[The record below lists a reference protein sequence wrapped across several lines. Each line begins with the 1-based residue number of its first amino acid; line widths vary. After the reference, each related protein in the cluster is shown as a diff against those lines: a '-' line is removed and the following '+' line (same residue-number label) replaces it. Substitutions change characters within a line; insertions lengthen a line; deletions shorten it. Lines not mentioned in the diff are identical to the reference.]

1 MTPLRLELEGFTCFR
16 EATVIDLSELGVDL
30 FAIAGPTGA
39 GKSTLLDAMT
49 YALYGQ
55 TARLGSRGLD
65 ALLSPGAERL
75 TVQLAFRAAT
85 GVFRVTRLAWQR
97 AQRVERQT
105 RIEQLDE
112 TGAWRQL
119 PESEKLSEANLK
131 LAEIVGLD
139 YDGFT
144 RAVLLPQGAFDEFLR
159 GDAGKRRRLLTVL
172 LGLDRVQ
179 AMQQLAGR
187 YSREAEGKVEALRRR
202 LSEDF
207 AGATPERRRELHDE
221 RKSAE
226 LARDETAAAAATV
239 TAELAAMDELMRW
252 SAELARVEEER
263 LRLMAEEGTIE
274 ADRARVASAQRAESL
289 WPLIERH
296 RLLTERARG
305 AEAERIELERRIGES
320 TEALARVRSAAEE
333 AERQLG
339 ERGAAIDERLHRL
352 ATVAPLVRR
361 LERAGGATVEVGAE
375 ERAPFD
381 EDAWEGLE
389 GLRQQLPALVRLANQ
404 LASARR
410 SVETDAVAIAEIE
423 TAIATESGALE
434 SLVAKGKA
442 ASARCTALAEA
453 LDAAT
458 RSNLAASLQAGL
470 EIGDPCPIC
479 GAPIRSIA
487 DHGGADVEAARTA
500 FDGADRARAALR
512 DRYTTAAEALRQ
524 RRSTLEERR
533 ERLELRRREVEGAA
547 AELDQLRRPF
557 VAAGLPDEPE
567 GAIRERRAALL
578 ADLAATVHRV
588 TGGEDAEAVRRA
600 LQLERARLDETQRRT
615 QREQADAERGLEGLH
630 SRRGEAL
637 RRLEELRSDLGSAEA
652 EQGAALARTGFASV
666 ADALAARMDE
676 EQRLGLE
683 RRIATFAERRAEI
696 ERRAAELTERVAG
709 RRYDADVHASLR
721 ERRRQVGEHLSELQ
735 RRLGALGSEI
745 TRLDEMLERAR
756 GLREELQGEEANY
769 DIYRRLSLD
778 LRSDQFQDFLM
789 TRVQRELARRAS
801 YIVRDVTEGRY
812 DLRLADGEY
821 QVLDGWSG
829 GDARSAK
836 TLSGG
841 ETFIASLALAL
852 ALSDTVAGSHALGA
866 LFLDEG
872 FGSLDGE
879 TLDAVAGV
887 LEALSSE
894 GRMVGIITHVQAL
907 SERMPAR
914 LLVSKGPH
922 GSAVSWDL

>member
-16 EATVIDLSELGVDL
+16 EPTTIDLSEIGVDL

-75 TVQLAFRAAT
+75 TVQLAFRTAG

-97 AQRVERQT
+97 VNRVERQT

-112 TGAWRQL
+112 GGAWRQL
-119 PESEKLSEANLK
+119 PESEKLSEANEK
-131 LAEIVGLD
+131 LAEVVGLD

-187 YSREAEGKVEALRRR
+187 YSREAESKVEALRRR
-202 LSEDF
+202 LAEDF

-221 RKSAE
+221 RRSAE
-226 LARDETAAAAATV
+226 LERDTAVADAETLTAAL
-239 TAELAAMDELMRW
+239 AEMDELMRW
-252 SAELARVEEER
+252 SAELTTVEAERAQLASEEVTIASDRVR
-263 LRLMAEEGTIE
+263 LT
-274 ADRARVASAQRAESL
+274 SAQRAETL
-289 WPLIERH
+289 WPLIERQ
-296 RLLTERARG
+296 RLLAERARSS
-305 AEAERIELERRIGES
+305 ETERVELERNVAEAAS
-320 TEALARVRSAAEE
+320 ALARARTSADG

-339 ERGAAIDERLHRL
+339 ERGGAIAQRLERL
-352 ATVAPLVRR
+352 AAVAPLAQR
-361 LERAGGATVEVGAE
+361 LARAGGAPAE
-375 ERAPFD
+375 AVATERTPFD
-381 EDAWEGLE
+381 DAAWELLE
-389 GLRQQLPALVRLANQ
+389 GLRQQLPALERLAKN
-404 LASARR
+404 LRSGRSAV
-410 SVETDAVAIAEIE
+410 SADAAAIAELNA
-423 TAIATESGALE
+423 AITTEAQALE
-434 SLVAKGKA
+434 ALVVEGQEA
-442 ASARCTALAEA
+442 AAHRTALGDA
-453 LDAAT
+453 LDTARRA
-458 RSNLAASLQAGL
+458 NLAASLQAGL
-470 EIGDPCPIC
+470 KVGDACPIC
-479 GAPIRSIA
+479 GAPIRSLA
-487 DHGGADVEAARTA
+487 DHDGADVEAARAA
-500 FDGADRARAALR
+500 FERADGARTALR
-512 DRYTTAAEALRQ
+512 ERYAAAREAIKL
-524 RRSTLEERR
+524 RRSTLDERR
-533 ERLELRRREVEGAA
+533 QRLELRRGEVEAAA
-547 AELDQLRRPF
+547 AELEQLRRPF
-557 VAAGLPDEPE
+557 AAAALPDEP
-567 GAIRERRAALL
+567 GAAIRERRGSLL
-578 ADLAATVHRV
+578 ADLAATVHQV
-588 TGGEDAEAVRRA
+588 TGGEDAETLRTA
-600 LQLERARLDETQRRT
+600 LNEERSRLQEGQRRT
-615 QREQADAERGLEGLH
+615 QRELADVERRLEGVQGR
-630 SRRGEAL
+630 SGEVL
-637 RRLEELRSDLGSAEA
+637 RRLEELRADLGAADA
-652 EQGAALARTGFASV
+652 EQQGALARTGFATV
-666 ADALAARMDE
+666 ADALSARMSE
-676 EQRLGLE
+676 GQRLALE
-683 RRIATFAERRAEI
+683 RRIATFAERRNEI
-696 ERRAAELTERVAG
+696 ERRAAELNERLAG
-709 RRYDADVHASLR
+709 RGYDAGTHAALR
-721 ERRRQVGEHLSELQ
+721 ERRSTVGDRLSELQ
-735 RRLGALGSEI
+735 RRLGALESEI

-778 LRSDQFQDFLM
+778 LRSDQFQEFLM

-801 YIVRDVTEGRY
+801 HIVRDVTDGRY

-829 GDARSAK
+829 GEARSAK

-887 LEALSSE
+887 LEALTSE

-922 GSAVSWDL
+922 GSSVRWDL